1 MNDSE
6 RDELLVRVDERVD
19 SMHSTL
25 ERGALRMDD
34 HGKRINV
41 LERWRSA
48 IAAGIAVAL
57 FFIGVALKAMVQ

>member
-6 RDELLVRVDERVD
+6 RDELLARVDERV
-19 SMHSTL
+19 HSIQNTL

-34 HGKRINV
+34 HGKRLSL

-48 IAAGIAVAL
+48 IVAGIAVAMFL
-57 FFIGVALKAMVQ
+57 IGVVLKAMN